1 MDKERELKMDRF
13 LEAWNAVAA
22 GSGGK
27 YIQALVL
34 LLVGWGVAWLI
45 STLVVRALG
54 LTALTNKMADR
65 LDLGSGRAGSFQA
78 GVGKITFW
86 VLMLIVLVTV
96 LDTLGLRSVIEP
108 LNQLIS
114 KILDFIPNMLASGVL
129 LFVAIIASR
138 IVYALLSSLFG
149 TLNLDSKIGLSH
161 VTGSSTSLSQ
171 VLTTTASSFVFL
183 LLLPASLQALNLK
196 NVSAPIEKLIDSVVA
211 SFPHILVAIAIL
223 AIGVFL
229 GKIIQGLVTD
239 VLKVGGVDQLPE
251 KVGLKDFANFGGK
264 SLSEIIGILTFVS
277 IFVLMFTQAVSAL
290 NLEFLSGISANFAS
304 GFFSVL
310 GAVII
315 FVVGA
320 VLAKSAK
327 SALSGQK
334 LAAEI
339 VYYGIFILAGTMA
352 LDKANLAPQITS
364 LSFQILIGAFAVA
377 LGVGGAL
384 ALGLG
389 GKDAV
394 KRYLDRTVK

>member
-1 MDKERELKMDRF
+1 MDRF
-13 LEAWNAVAA
+13 LEAWNTILAIK
-22 GSGGK
+22 GGE
-27 YIQALVL
+27 YVQALII
-34 LLVGWGVAWLI
+34 LLVGWGVAWI
-45 STLVVRALG
+45 VSNLVVRALG
-54 LTALTNKMADR
+54 VTALTNKLADR
-65 LDLGSGRAGSFQA
+65 LDLGSGRSGSFQT
-78 GVGKITFW
+78 GVGKIIFW
-86 VLMLIVLVTV
+86 ILMLLVLVVV

-108 LNQLIS
+108 LNKLIS
-114 KILDFIPNMLASGVL
+114 KILDFIPNVLASGVL
-129 LFVAIIASR
+129 LAVAVIASR
-138 IVYALLSSLFG
+138 IVYALLSSLFS
-149 TLNLDSKIGLSH
+149 TLNLDSKIGLAR
-161 VTGSSTSLSQ
+161 VTGSTTSLSQ

-211 SFPHILVAIAIL
+211 SFPHILVALAIL
-223 AIGVFL
+223 AIGVYL
-229 GKIIQGLVTD
+229 GKIVQGIVTD

-251 KVGLKDFANFGGK
+251 KVGLTEFSNFRGK
-264 SLSEIIGILTFVS
+264 TLSEIIGILTFVS

-290 NLEFLSGISANFAS
+290 NLDFLSGISANFAG
-304 GFFSVL
+304 GFFSML

-320 VLAKSAK
+320 VLAKAAK

-334 LAAEI
+334 LVGEI

-364 LSFQILIGAFAVA
+364 LSFQILVGAFAVA
-377 LGVGGAL
+377 MGVGGAI

>member
-1 MDKERELKMDRF
+1 MDSF
-13 LEAWNAVAA
+13 LGIWETIPEIM
-22 GSGGK
+22 GGK
-27 YIQALVL
+27 YIQALIIL
-34 LLVGWGVAWLI
+34 IVGWGVAWLV
-45 STLVVRALG
+45 STVVVRALG
-54 LTALTNKMADR
+54 LTALTNKLADR
-65 LDLGSGRAGSFQA
+65 LDLGSGRAGSLSS
-78 GVGKITFW
+78 GVGKILFW
-86 VLMLIVLVTV
+86 IIMLLVLVVV

-108 LNQLIS
+108 LNKLIA
-114 KILDFIPNMLASGVL
+114 KILDFIPNLFASGIL
-129 LFVAIIASR
+129 LAVAVIASR

-149 TLNLDSKIGLSH
+149 TLNLDSKIGLAK
-161 VTGSSTSLSQ
+161 VTGSTASLSQ

-183 LLLPASLQALNLK
+183 LMLPASLQALKLE

-211 SFPHILVAIAIL
+211 SFPHIIVAIAIL

-264 SLSEIIGILTFVS
+264 TLSEVIGLLTFVS
-277 IFVLMFTQAVSAL
+277 IFVVMFTQAVSAL
-290 NLEFLSGISANFAS
+290 NLDFLSGISANFAS
-304 GFFSVL
+304 GFFSIL

-320 VLAKSAK
+320 VLAKTAK
-327 SALSGQK
+327 NALGNQK
-334 LAAEI
+334 LAGEI

-364 LSFQILIGAFAVA
+364 LSFQIMVGAFAVA
-377 LGVGGAL
+377 AGVGGAI